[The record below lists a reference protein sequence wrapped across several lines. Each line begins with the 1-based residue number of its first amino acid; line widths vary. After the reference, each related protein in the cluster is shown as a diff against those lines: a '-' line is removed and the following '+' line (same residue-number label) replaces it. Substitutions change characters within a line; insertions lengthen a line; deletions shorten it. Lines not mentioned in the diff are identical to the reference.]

1 MLRSTCVSA
10 FEDGN
15 WTSPNWRTRSFFAGT
30 SAPFLQRIGY
40 SVYIYTYIHIRPYIY
55 IYVGMYVCM
64 YVYILI
70 CKLGVSN
77 ALHVAFDYVPNGGFL
92 SFSSWSCGCQT
103 RGRLGYDAGKLQID
117 WKQNGDPNYQTNRQ
131 LSIQPQQKIKVEAQ
145 PTAFGCSTLKRISQ
159 NTVCDISSPG

>member
-1 MLRSTCVSA
+1 
-10 FEDGN
+10 
-15 WTSPNWRTRSFFAGT
+15 
-30 SAPFLQRIGY
+30 
-40 SVYIYTYIHIRPYIY
+40 
-55 IYVGMYVCM
+55 MYVCM

-117 WKQNGDPNYQTNRQ
+117 
-131 LSIQPQQKIKVEAQ
+131 
-145 PTAFGCSTLKRISQ
+145 
-159 NTVCDISSPG
+159 